1 MEAGNSPREVK
12 YKPWLVSSC
21 IDPTQ
26 FCVSHNCSV
35 HHSLCWISLW
45 RLERPAV
52 FQETRKYAAKDY
64 HTNNRINSR
73 AQKKKKIGSM
83 ASCRKYPWG
92 NIVVNSAEKRKKRNL
107 QWKELRIGL
116 FKQHYT
122 RAVTEK
128 KIK

>member
-1 MEAGNSPREVK
+1 MSSYWETDHVDLGGN
-12 YKPWLVSSC
+12 L
-21 IDPTQ
+21 
-26 FCVSHNCSV
+26 N
-35 HHSLCWISLW
+35 
-45 RLERPAV
+45 
-52 FQETRKYAAKDY
+52 
-64 HTNNRINSR
+64 
-73 AQKKKKIGSM
+73 QKKKKIGSM